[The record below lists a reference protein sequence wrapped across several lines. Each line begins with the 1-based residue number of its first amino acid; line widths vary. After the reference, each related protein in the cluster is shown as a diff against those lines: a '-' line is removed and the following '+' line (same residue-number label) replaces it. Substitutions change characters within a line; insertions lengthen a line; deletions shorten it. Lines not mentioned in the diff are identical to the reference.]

1 MNIDSDTVTTG
12 LRTGDTDRVND
23 VLDAVEDAES
33 AERARLLAES
43 FDDCLALY
51 DDAEDGYVRQ
61 AVVRFLAAA
70 DPHLGTASAHGDDE
84 LAPDDLNL
92 TDDADDA
99 DDYRDALIEFYLM
112 ALQDEDGRVRNAAK
126 RELKPL
132 AVRFEMLGE
141 QDRLDALHAWLDDLA
156 DEVSGEKRDHVVEA
170 REQVQASARPG
181 GLGLGSAFEQIRD
194 EMRDS
199 DE

>member
-1 MNIDSDTVTTG
+1 MNIDAETATTE
-12 LRTGDTDRVND
+12 LQTGDTDRVND
-23 VLDAVEDAES
+23 VLDGIEDAET
-33 AERARLLAES
+33 AEKARLLSES

-51 DDAEDGYVRQ
+51 DDADDGYVRQ
-61 AVVRFLAAA
+61 AVVRFLATA

-84 LAPDDLNL
+84 LEPNDLNL
-92 TDDADDA
+92 TDDA

-132 AVRFEMLGE
+132 AVRLEMLGE
-141 QDRLDALHAWLDDLA
+141 QDRLDALHAWLDELT
-156 DEVSGEKRDHVVEA
+156 DEVSGEKRGHVVEA
-170 REQVQASARPG
+170 CEQVQASARPG